1 MTIKL
6 IVGLGNPGADYVK
19 TRHNCGFWLIDALAN
34 EFNCTLK
41 AEKRFQGDHSKSIVN
56 SRDIHLLKPMTFMNN
71 SGQSVAA
78 CARYYKIEPEE
89 ILVAHDELDLEPGT
103 VKLKKSGGHGGHNG
117 LRDMI
122 AHLGSKDFYRLRLGI
137 GHPGHRSKV
146 VNYVLHNIAKDQ
158 QELVDITIAESID
171 IIPMLLNGQFDQA
184 MQQLHTKQTTE

>member
-1 MTIKL
+1 MSIKL

-19 TRHNCGFWLIDALAN
+19 TRHNAGFWFVDALADAHN
-34 EFNCTLK
+34 VTLK
-41 AEKRFQGDHSKSIVN
+41 PEKRFQGEHVKSIIGM
-56 SRDIHLLKPMTFMNN
+56 RDVHFLKPMTFMNH

-89 ILVAHDELDLEPGT
+89 ILVAHDELDLDPGT
-103 VKLKKSGGHGGHNG
+103 VKLKRGGGHGGHNG

-122 AHLGSKDFYRLRLGI
+122 SHLGSKDFYRLRLGI

-158 QELVDITIAESID
+158 KELLNITIAESID
-171 IIPMLLNGQFDQA
+171 VIPMLQSGAIDKA
-184 MQQLHTKQTTE
+184 MQQLHTKK